1 MNQRVAVLLKK
12 CLVIKILT
20 NYVNEQNSSQ
30 IIIILYVSIYTINMY
45 FFQLIKKF
53 YYNDISNQD
62 SIDFYINLHL
72 INNRFVQFATAPS
85 NIYLNGLNEAKI
97 MPFVLNIKKFL
108 KAKLFYN

>member
-1 MNQRVAVLLKK
+1 MNQRVAVLLRK

-20 NYVNEQNSSQ
+20 NYVNEQNSSE

-45 FFQLIKKF
+45 FFQLVKKL

-62 SIDFYINLHL
+62 SIVFYINLHL

-85 NIYLNGLNEAKI
+85 NIYLNGLNEAKT
-97 MPFVLNIKKFL
+97 MPFVLNIKKF
-108 KAKLFYN
+108 FIYF